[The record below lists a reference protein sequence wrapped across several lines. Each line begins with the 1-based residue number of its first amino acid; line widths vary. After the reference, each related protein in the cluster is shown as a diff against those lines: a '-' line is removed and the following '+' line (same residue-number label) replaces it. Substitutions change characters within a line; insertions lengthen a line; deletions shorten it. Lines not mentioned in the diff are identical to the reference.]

1 MRFETLPLKLRI
13 GILHVE
19 EITFLVLEEATVDLI
34 LGCPW
39 LSTHSPEI
47 RWETSEVIC
56 WSESCRQHCLKGIPR
71 PLHQFPTTQVASTRV
86 ESPEPSSTPSIP
98 SDYRAFQDV
107 FSKQAA
113 TQLPPHRPWDCAID
127 LLPGYKL
134 PKGRLY
140 SLSIPEHKAME
151 ENIQEALNQGYIR
164 PSSSP
169 AAASFFFVGK
179 KDGGLR
185 PCIDYRAL
193 NSQTVKLPYPLPL
206 VPAALEELRGARI
219 FSKLDLRSA
228 YNLIRIRE
236 GDEWKMAFITPS
248 GHYEYLV
255 MPFGLANAP
264 SVFQE
269 FMNEV
274 FREYLHRFVIVYIDD
289 ILIYS
294 WNKADHRQHVKQ
306 VLQKLRQYHLFLKL
320 EKCEFHLP
328 TVQFLGYV
336 IKQEGIQ
343 MDQGKVRAV
352 MEWPTPSVVKELQRF
367 LGFANLYR
375 RFIKNFS
382 LLNAPLTTLLR
393 GKPKSLAWNPSAHEA
408 FEALKSAFSMAPI
421 LRHPNPHVPFVVEA
435 DASTTGVGAVLS
447 QHFGE
452 PPTLQPCA
460 YYSKKLTSAEQ
471 NYDIGNRELLAIK
484 LALEEWQH
492 WLEGA
497 NHPFTVITDHKNL
510 QYLREAKRL
519 NPRQA
524 RWALFFTRFDFTITY
539 RPGSR
544 NCKAD
549 ALSRQ
554 FSPDCPADPE
564 PILPPALIVNPIVWN
579 IDKDIQAATL
589 SEPAPLG
596 GPEGKLFVPSSQR
609 QPLLGLV
616 HRVPGS
622 GHPGSQR
629 TLSLLQ
635 ARYWW
640 PSMYRDVI
648 RYVRECSVCAM
659 SSTPRHLPVGKL
671 VPLPIPSRP
680 WSHLG
685 IDFVTGLPESE
696 GNTCI
701 LVVVDRFSKAC
712 KFIPLRGLPSALET
726 AEHLFHQVFRNFG
739 VPEEIVSDRGP
750 QFISRVW
757 NAFCRLLGVTVS
769 LSSGYHP
776 QTNGQAERKIQELGR
791 YLRAYC
797 QDDQYSWSCFLPWA
811 EYAQNS
817 LHQNTTGLT
826 PFQCILG
833 FQPPLFS
840 WSGEPSEVPAV
851 DYWFRASERVWD
863 SAHVHL
869 QRAVRRHKT
878 YADARRGPA
887 PIYQPGDRVWLSTPD
902 LRLRLPCKKLSPR
915 YIGPFKIVRQINEVS
930 YQLQLPPR
938 YRIHPMFHVSLL
950 KACSSPPPDQHEPDE
965 PPPPEILDQPS
976 VYQVRDILDSRRQG
990 GRLQYLVDWEGY
1002 GPEEQSNRFSSKL
1015 SRSSERSDSLPLWTR
1030 TVLSSCTNHLDSH
1043 CQDTHLLSPLLI
1055 PYHLSNKYIIV
1066 LPTRCFWLSL

>member
-1 MRFETLPLKLRI
+1 
-13 GILHVE
+13 
-19 EITFLVLEEATVDLI
+19 
-34 LGCPW
+34 
-39 LSTHSPEI
+39 
-47 RWETSEVIC
+47 
-56 WSESCRQHCLKGIPR
+56 
-71 PLHQFPTTQVASTRV
+71 
-86 ESPEPSSTPSIP
+86 
-98 SDYRAFQDV
+98 
-107 FSKQAA
+107 
-113 TQLPPHRPWDCAID
+113 
-127 LLPGYKL
+127 
-134 PKGRLY
+134 
-140 SLSIPEHKAME
+140 
-151 ENIQEALNQGYIR
+151 
-164 PSSSP
+164 
-169 AAASFFFVGK
+169 
-179 KDGGLR
+179 
-185 PCIDYRAL
+185 
-193 NSQTVKLPYPLPL
+193 
-206 VPAALEELRGARI
+206 
-219 FSKLDLRSA
+219 
-228 YNLIRIRE
+228 
-236 GDEWKMAFITPS
+236 
-248 GHYEYLV
+248 

-274 FREYLHRFVIVYIDD
+274 FQEYLHRFVIVYIDD

-294 WNKADHRQHVKQ
+294 RNEADHRQHVKQ

-320 EKCEFHLP
+320 EKCEFHHP

-367 LGFANLYR
+367 LGFSNFYR

-382 LLNAPLTTLLR
+382 LLTAPLTTLLR
-393 GKPKSLAWNPSAHEA
+393 GKPKSLAWNPNAHEA
-408 FEALKSAFSMAPI
+408 FEALKSAFSTASI

-484 LALEEWQH
+484 LTLEEWRH

-497 NHPFTVITDHKNL
+497 NNPFTVITDHKNL

-640 PSMYRDVI
+640 PSMSRDVI

-659 SSTPRHLPVGKL
+659 SSTPRHLLVGKL
-671 VPLPIPSRP
+671 VPLPIPRRP

-701 LVVVDRFSKAC
+701 LVAVDRFSKAC

-726 AEHLFHQVFRNFG
+726 AEHLFHQVFHNFG

-757 NAFCRLLGVTVS
+757 NAFCQLLGVTVS

-797 QDDQYSWSCFLPWA
+797 QDDQYSWSRFLPWA

-817 LHQNTTGLT
+817 LRQNTTGLT

-878 YADARRGPA
+878 YADARRAPA
-887 PIYQPGDRVWLSTPD
+887 PIYQPGDRVCCLFMLSD
-902 LRLRLPCKKLSPR
+902 
-915 YIGPFKIVRQINEVS
+915 
-930 YQLQLPPR
+930 
-938 YRIHPMFHVSLL
+938 
-950 KACSSPPPDQHEPDE
+950 
-965 PPPPEILDQPS
+965 
-976 VYQVRDILDSRRQG
+976 
-990 GRLQYLVDWEGY
+990 
-1002 GPEEQSNRFSSKL
+1002 
-1015 SRSSERSDSLPLWTR
+1015 
-1030 TVLSSCTNHLDSH
+1030 
-1043 CQDTHLLSPLLI
+1043 
-1055 PYHLSNKYIIV
+1055 
-1066 LPTRCFWLSL
+1066 